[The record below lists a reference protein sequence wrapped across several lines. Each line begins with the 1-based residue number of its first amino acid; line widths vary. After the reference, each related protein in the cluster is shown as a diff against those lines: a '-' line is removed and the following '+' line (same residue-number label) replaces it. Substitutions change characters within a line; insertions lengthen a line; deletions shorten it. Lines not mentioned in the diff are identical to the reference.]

1 MQGKIV
7 DLLAALFPL
16 DLSGTIYLAGQ
27 GPAGRLAAHFGAA
40 RARNALPQACPAA
53 LCKKIAGLSL
63 LAQLEAVYTL
73 ATHECM
79 PRIPPAAP
87 RAERSCVFARSK
99 YHTLM
104 HPDCTL
110 IVLGLGSSANC
121 QLGPL
126 TCRARLRHYLDL
138 LKCEVFLLQ
147 RDVRAT

>member
-1 MQGKIV
+1 V

-16 DLSGTIYLAGQ
+16 DLSGTIFLAGQ

-87 RAERSCVFARSK
+87 RAERSCVCARSK

-104 HPDCTL
+104 PADCFL
-110 IVLGLGSSANC
+110 IVRGLWGSVNRRR
-121 QLGPL
+121 GPL
-126 TCRARLRHYLDL
+126 TCRARSWRFLDH
-138 LKCEVFLLQ
+138 LKCEVF
-147 RDVRAT
+147 